1 MFSQTR
7 DVKEIMLGT
16 KGANLSVIIR
26 ATIKM

>member
-7 DVKEIMLGT
+7 DVKEIMLDT
-16 KGANLSVIIR
+16 KGANLLVIVR